1 MKYMAKVT
9 RKEVMDKIQ
18 KAGRYTADKNNP
30 KKAIQIL
37 EKLLKNLNPSEEE
50 YYEVV
55 LVLSGI
61 YRNSKSYKKAEKLL
75 NKVVIK
81 AKQFK
86 EDIYLAQIYTSL
98 SFINLHKGEITNS
111 KKYLRK
117 AQALIKSKK
126 GFKVKKITANIYATY
141 GNIYFRDKKYKKA
154 LEEYEKSLEMSKE
167 IGYRQREITLKN
179 DIANVYLEQKKF
191 DKARNL
197 LLLIK
202 TEAKEDYQLALP
214 QVLLRLARIE
224 YLESND
230 SRAIAYTQ
238 EALKFAEKKDW
249 KRQIAEAKEA
259 LAFIYKRQGKE
270 KKRRSQL
277 KQAQKIYKELG
288 LLKKVQAMK
297 KRL

>member
-1 MKYMAKVT
+1 MAKVT

-18 KAGRYTADKNNP
+18 QAARYTVDKNNP
-30 KKAIQIL
+30 KKAIHIL
-37 EKLLKNLNPSEEE
+37 EKLLKKLEPSEEE
-50 YYEVV
+50 YYEVI
-55 LVLSGI
+55 LELSGI
-61 YRNSKSYKKAEKLL
+61 YRNSKSYKKAEELL
-75 NKVVIK
+75 KEAVIK

-98 SFINLHKGEITNS
+98 SFINLHQGKITNS
-111 KKYLRK
+111 KKHLRK

-126 GFKVKKITANIYATY
+126 GFKAKKIKANIYATY
-141 GNIYFRDKKYKKA
+141 GNIYFNEKKYTKA
-154 LEEYEKSLEMSKE
+154 LEEYEKGLEISKE
-167 IGYRQREITLKN
+167 IGYRQREITVKN
-179 DIANVYLEQKKF
+179 DIANVYLEQEKLDRAK
-191 DKARNL
+191 NL
-197 LLLIK
+197 LLSIK
-202 TEAKEDYQLALP
+202 TEAKKDCQLALP

-230 SRAIAYTQ
+230 NRAIAYTE

-270 KKRRSQL
+270 KKRRTQL